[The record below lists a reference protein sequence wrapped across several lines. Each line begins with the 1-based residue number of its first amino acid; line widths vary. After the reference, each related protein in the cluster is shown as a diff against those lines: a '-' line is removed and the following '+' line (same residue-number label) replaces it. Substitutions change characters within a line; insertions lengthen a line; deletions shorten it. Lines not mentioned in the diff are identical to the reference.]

1 MPPAPSSLTSPY
13 SSTSPLS
20 LASFSTYF
28 IGFGLSS
35 GWSSASSTP
44 ITPHSIV
51 SLVILQSFLF
61 LFLFYVNC
69 NREIM
74 CIRDNIFIIQFQY
87 HFDVRIGLGNSSS
100 TFTVV
105 HRVYVSVFLPT
116 LFAYFLL
123 FFTISFS
130 TMIVTRY
137 ISKCYIF
144 RI

>member
-87 HFDVRIGLGNSSS
+87 HVRIGLGNSSS

-105 HRVYVSVFLPT
+105 HRVYISVFLPT

>member
-35 GWSSASSTP
+35 GWSSASSTL

-105 HRVYVSVFLPT
+105 HRVYISVFLPT

>member
-105 HRVYVSVFLPT
+105 HRVYISVFLPT

-130 TMIVTRY
+130 TMIVT
-137 ISKCYIF
+137 
-144 RI
+144 

>member
-105 HRVYVSVFLPT
+105 HRVYISVFLPT

>member
-44 ITPHSIV
+44 ITPHLIV

-105 HRVYVSVFLPT
+105 HRVYISVFLPT

>member
-44 ITPHSIV
+44 ITSHSIV

-87 HFDVRIGLGNSSS
+87 HFDVRIGLDNSSS

-105 HRVYVSVFLPT
+105 HRVYISVFLPT

>member
-13 SSTSPLS
+13 SSISPLS

-105 HRVYVSVFLPT
+105 HRVYISVFLPT

>member
-87 HFDVRIGLGNSSS
+87 HFDIRIGLGNSSS

-105 HRVYVSVFLPT
+105 HRVYISVFLPT

>member
-1 MPPAPSSLTSPY
+1 
-13 SSTSPLS
+13 
-20 LASFSTYF
+20 
-28 IGFGLSS
+28 
-35 GWSSASSTP
+35 
-44 ITPHSIV
+44 
-51 SLVILQSFLF
+51 
-61 LFLFYVNC
+61 
-69 NREIM
+69 M

>member
-130 TMIVTRY
+130 TMIVIRY

>member
-74 CIRDNIFIIQFQY
+74 CIQDNIFIIQFQY

-105 HRVYVSVFLPT
+105 HRVYISVFLPT

>member
-61 LFLFYVNC
+61 LFFFYVNC

-105 HRVYVSVFLPT
+105 HRVYISVFLPT

>member
-74 CIRDNIFIIQFQY
+74 YIRDNIFIIQFQY

>member
-44 ITPHSIV
+44 ITPYSIV

-105 HRVYVSVFLPT
+105 HRVYISVFLPT

>member
-35 GWSSASSTP
+35 GWSLASSTP

-61 LFLFYVNC
+61 LFFFYVNC

-105 HRVYVSVFLPT
+105 HRVYISVFLPT